1 MSAYKRCWRLASI
14 IACMSPTGRC
24 FSSSTL
30 RRYSSPLQFKPSVD
44 RRSVA
49 LYVEPPPLS
58 TVNLIAGMLGGSI
71 GVGVAYPFDTIK
83 VKMQSFLELNPGKM
97 RHNAT
102 NS

>member
-1 MSAYKRCWRLASI
+1 
-14 IACMSPTGRC
+14 MSPTGRC

-30 RRYSSPLQFKPSVD
+30 RRRSSPLQFNPS
-44 RRSVA
+44 
-49 LYVEPPPLS
+49 VEPPPLS

-102 NS
+102 NSY